1 MTSRQLK
8 LEVRALMQHVVDR
21 QGKLDAKMARAV
33 FEAVAKSDMSNKAR
47 LLKGFVAAINHYE
60 RQQRAVVTSAAE
72 LNTEEKRQI
81 EKILH
86 EKYPSLSTIDWQRKT
101 DLLAGIT
108 AQIGDTWYDL
118 SIKQRLAQVQE
129 RLG

>member
-1 MTSRQLK
+1 MTSRQLE
-8 LEVRALMQHVVDR
+8 LQIRALMQHVVDR
-21 QGKLDAKMARAV
+21 HGKLDGKMVRAV
-33 FEAVAKSDMSNKAR
+33 FEAVAKSDMSNKAA
-47 LLKGFVAAINHYE
+47 LLKGFVAAINNLE

-72 LNTEEKRQI
+72 LNAEEKQRI
-81 EKILH
+81 EKLLQ
-86 EKYPSLSTIDWQRKT
+86 EKHPHLTTVDWQRKS

-108 AQIGDTWYDL
+108 AQVGDTWYDL